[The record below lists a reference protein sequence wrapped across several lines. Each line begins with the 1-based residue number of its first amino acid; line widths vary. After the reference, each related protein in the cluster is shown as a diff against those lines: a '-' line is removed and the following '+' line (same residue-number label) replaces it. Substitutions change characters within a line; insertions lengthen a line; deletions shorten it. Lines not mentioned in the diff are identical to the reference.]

1 MSIVRAGVFSAIAT
15 AARLVSGLMVINLV
29 AWFAG
34 PEGVGKLGQFMS
46 LMSLLVVLAG
56 GGIGTGIVKYVAEYR
71 ADAEKLK
78 VLLSAGLS
86 YALGASCVTGVVTL
100 LFSKSITL
108 SLLGDIRYE
117 SVIWVLAIAQMAI
130 AASNYFVAIIN
141 GFMDVRRVATV
152 YVLGSIIG
160 ILATALLAYF
170 FQLYGALLALVLS
183 QAAFLAVSLP
193 LLRYSPYFDRDFFRP
208 RFDHAMTLRL
218 FRFSVMTLTSALL
231 PPLVN
236 IWIRNHLAARFS
248 WEQVGYWQAVSKVS
262 EAYLL
267 FITMAISVYYL
278 PRLSSITEGGT
289 LKAELKTAYRH
300 ILPVVAVLA
309 GMIYVM
315 REWVT
320 RLLFSEH
327 FAAANVLYGPQLLG
341 DVVKISSFILSY
353 IMLAKAMTTT
363 FILSEL
369 IFSATYVGF
378 VYFFTWRYG
387 LVGAMYAF
395 LINYLIYLAFTIGVA
410 RTYIRRM

>member
-1 MSIVRAGVFSAIAT
+1 MIK
-15 AARLVSGLMVINLV
+15 LV

-71 ADAEKLK
+71 ADAEKLQR
-78 VLLSAGLS
+78 LLSAGLS
-86 YALGASCVTGVVTL
+86 YALGASCVMGVLTL
-100 LFSKSITL
+100 LFSRSITL
-108 SLLGDIRYE
+108 SLLGDMRYE
-117 SVIWVLAIAQMAI
+117 SVIWVLAVAQMAI

-141 GFMDVRRVATV
+141 GFMDVRRVATI
-152 YVLGSIIG
+152 YVLGSVIG
-160 ILATALLAYF
+160 IAATALLAYF

-183 QAAFLAVSLP
+183 QAAFLTVSLP
-193 LLRYSPYFDRDFFRP
+193 LLRSSPYFDRLFFRP
-208 RFDHAMTLRL
+208 RFDRAMTVRL

-278 PRLSSITEGGT
+278 PRLSSITERAT
-289 LKAELKTAYRH
+289 FEAELKTAYRH
-300 ILPVVAVLA
+300 ILPVVVALA
-309 GMIYVM
+309 GMIYLL

-320 RLLFSEH
+320 KLLFSEH
-327 FAAANVLYGPQLLG
+327 FAAANVLYAPQLLG

-353 IMLAKAMTTT
+353 IMLAKAMTTI
-363 FILSEL
+363 FIFSEIL
-369 IFSATYVGF
+369 FSATYVGC

-395 LINYLIYLAFTIGVA
+395 LVNYLAYLIFTIAVA
-410 RTYIRRM
+410 RNYIRKM